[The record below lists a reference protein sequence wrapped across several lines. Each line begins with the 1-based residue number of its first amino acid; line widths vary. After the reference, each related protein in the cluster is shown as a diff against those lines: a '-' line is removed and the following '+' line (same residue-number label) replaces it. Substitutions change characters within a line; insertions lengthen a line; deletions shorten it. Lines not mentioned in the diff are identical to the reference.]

1 MAKTAGSEGAADSA
15 AGASGTPGTD
25 AAPAAPVGKG
35 HATPTRKERE
45 AANKRPIVVADRKEA
60 KVRLREQERADRQKS
75 QAGYAAGDEKF
86 LPLRDRGPQK
96 KWVRDY
102 VDARLSAGE
111 LLIPLMFLVII
122 LLYVPIPEAQAASTV
137 AMIGFFGLVIIDSIV
152 LAWRA
157 QSRINEKF
165 GARAEKVR
173 SYAIMRALQLRMMRL
188 PKPQVK
194 RFKFPD

>member
-1 MAKTAGSEGAADSA
+1 MVKNAGSNDASPPVDPADGE
-15 AGASGTPGTD
+15 AGV
-25 AAPAAPVGKG
+25 VGKG
-35 HATPTRKERE
+35 HATPARKDRE
-45 AANKRPIVVADRKEA
+45 AANRRPIGVADRKEA
-60 KVRLREQERADRQKS
+60 KPRLREQERTERATA

-122 LLYVPIPEAQAASTV
+122 LLYVPFEAAQAYSTV
-137 AMIGFFGLVIIDSIV
+137 AMIGFFGLVIVDSV
-152 LAWRA
+152 YLAWRT
-157 QSRINEKF
+157 QKRINEKF

-173 SYAIMRALQLRMMRL
+173 SYAVMRALQLRMMRL
-188 PKPQVK
+188 PKPKVK
-194 RFKFPD
+194 RFNFPE

>member
-1 MAKTAGSEGAADSA
+1 MAKNAGSDD
-15 AGASGTPGTD
+15 AGAPVDPATSTP
-25 AAPAAPVGKG
+25 PVVGKG

-60 KVRLREQERADRQKS
+60 KSRLREQERADRQKA

-122 LLYVPIPEAQAASTV
+122 LLYVPFEAAQAYSTV
-137 AMIGFFGLVIIDSIV
+137 AMIGFFGLVIVDSAF
-152 LAWRA
+152 LAWRT
-157 QSRINEKF
+157 QKRINEKF
-165 GARAEKVR
+165 GDRAEKVR
-173 SYAIMRALQLRMMRL
+173 AYAVMRALQLRMMRL
-188 PKPQVK
+188 PKPKVK
-194 RFKFPD
+194 RFQFPE